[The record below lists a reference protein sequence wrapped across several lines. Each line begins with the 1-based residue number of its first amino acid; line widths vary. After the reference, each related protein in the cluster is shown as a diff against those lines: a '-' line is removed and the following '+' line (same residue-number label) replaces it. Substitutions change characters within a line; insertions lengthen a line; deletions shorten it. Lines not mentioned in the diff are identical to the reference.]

1 MNLDLDREVAANNP
15 STSSRPVDGD
25 PGAVA
30 VGWPYAVFK

>member
-1 MNLDLDREVAANNP
+1 MNLDLDREVTANNP
-15 STSSRPVDGD
+15 SSRPVDGD